1 MKFSEAWLR
10 EWVSPE
16 LSTEA
21 LTAQLTMAG
30 LEVDSV
36 TAVAPAFRGVVVGE
50 ILSVA
55 AHPEA
60 DKLRVCQVR
69 GDQSEPVQVVCG
81 APNAR
86 AGLKVPFAT
95 VGAELP
101 GGIKIKKAKLRGI
114 ESAGMLCSQVELQLG
129 DDDSGLWPLA
139 DSAVAGT
146 DLRKYLNLDDT
157 VIEVDL
163 TPNRADCLSVLGM
176 AREIAALNQ
185 IPFVA
190 PSNRQV
196 APEDTDSRDVR
207 IEAAAECPVY
217 VGRVIEGIDNTV
229 VSPPWLTEKLRR
241 SGIRSIDPV
250 VDVTNFVLLELG
262 QPMHAFDQQKL
273 EGAIQVRLANAGES
287 IDLLNGQTVSLRGD
301 TLVIADDSGPVAM
314 AGIMGGG
321 RTAVSPQTASIFLES
336 AFFSPVALAGKARSY
351 GLHTDSSHRFE
362 RGVDYRQQTRAI
374 ERATELLLQI
384 TGGTPGP
391 VQIVEYPDQL
401 PVAPVVELRPARV
414 SEFLGTHL
422 KTQEIDRILTG
433 LGLEK
438 IGKTETG
445 IRYQVPSYRFDIALE
460 VDLIEEIARV
470 YGYDRLPVK
479 NLTIEPA
486 LERHSETRSELSDV
500 KRHLVSRGYQEVITY
515 SFIDPALQE
524 IVFPE
529 ERAVTLQNPISSDMA
544 IMRTSLIPGL
554 LKTLKSNIN
563 RQQTRARLFE
573 SGLRFSSPDGS
584 CDSLQQEPVLGVLLY
599 GAAMNDGW
607 GDTKRAVDIFD
618 LKGDIESLL
627 QLSARGVDLT
637 FEACTDVR
645 WLHPGQA
652 ARLVSGGDVIGHLG
666 ALHPEVAKKLEF
678 SKPVY
683 AFECRLQPLLN
694 ARLPRFSGI
703 SRFPEVS
710 RDLAIMVNEKVAFAE
725 LEKDIRRAA
734 GDVLKSV
741 RLFDVY
747 SGEGITPGEKSLAF
761 SLIFQDSSR
770 TLKEDE
776 VTQAMAAIMAT
787 LKQQHHATLR

>member
-21 LTAQLTMAG
+21 LGAQLTMAG
-30 LEVDSV
+30 LEVDSL
-36 TAVAPAFRGVVVGE
+36 TAVAPDFTGVVVGE
-50 ILSVA
+50 VLEVA
-55 AHPEA
+55 PHPEA
-60 DKLRVCQVR
+60 DKLRICQVR
-69 GDQSEPVQVVCG
+69 GAEGEPLQVVCG
-81 APNAR
+81 APNVR

-129 DDDSGLWPLA
+129 EDDSGLWVLPE
-139 DSAVAGT
+139 SAVAGA
-146 DLRKYLNLDDT
+146 DLRDYLNLEDT

-185 IPFVA
+185 IRFV
-190 PSNRQV
+190 PPTIGQV
-196 APEDTDSRDVR
+196 APADSCFREVR
-207 IEAAAECPVY
+207 VEAVAECPVY
-217 VGRVIEGIDNTV
+217 VGRVVQGIDNTV
-229 VSPPWLTEKLRR
+229 ESPLWLTEKLRR

-273 EGAIQVRLANAGES
+273 KGAFQVRLANAGET
-287 IDLLNGQTVSLRGD
+287 IDVLSGQTVSLRED

-314 AGIMGGG
+314 AGIMGGS
-321 RTAVSPQTASIFLES
+321 RTAVSHLTTSVFLES
-336 AFFSPVALAGKARSY
+336 AFFSPLALAGKARSY

-362 RGVDYRQQTRAI
+362 RGVDYRQQARAI

-384 TGGTPGP
+384 TGGKPGP
-391 VQIVEYPDQL
+391 VHVVEHPDQL
-401 PVAPVVELRPARV
+401 PVAPVVEIRSARV
-414 SEFLGTHL
+414 AEFLGAVIEPLET
-422 KTQEIDRILTG
+422 ERILTG

-438 IGKTETG
+438 VGESPTG
-445 IRYQVPSYRFDIALE
+445 VLYQVPSYRFDIALE

-479 NLTIEPA
+479 KLTVEPA
-486 LERHSETRSELSDV
+486 LERQSETQSELSGL
-500 KRHLVSRGYQEVITY
+500 KRHLVSRGYQEIITY
-515 SFIDPALQE
+515 SFIDPVIQE
-524 IVFPE
+524 ILFPQ
-529 ERAVTLQNPISSDMA
+529 ERAVALQNPISSDMS

-563 RQQTRARLFE
+563 RQQTRARFFE
-573 SGLRFSSPDGS
+573 SGLRFKSPDGG
-584 CDSLQQEPVLGVLLY
+584 CDNLEQEPMLGILLY
-599 GAAMNDGW
+599 GAAINDGW
-607 GDTKRAVDIFD
+607 GDAKRIVDIFD
-618 LKGDIESLL
+618 LKGDVESLL
-627 QLSARGVDLT
+627 QLSARGVDVV
-637 FEACTDVR
+637 FEPCIDIH
-645 WLHPGQA
+645 WLHPGQS
-652 ARLVSGGDVIGHLG
+652 ARLMVGGQLIGYLG
-666 ALHPEVAKKLEF
+666 ALHPEAAKRLEF
-678 SKPVY
+678 TKPVY
-683 AFECRLQPLLN
+683 VFECRLQPLLN
-694 ARLPRFSGI
+694 AQLPRFSGI

-710 RDLAIMVNEKVAFAE
+710 RDLAVMVDQKVNFSD
-725 LEKDIRRAA
+725 LEKDIRTAA

-747 SGEGITPGEKSLAF
+747 SGEGITPGAKSLAF

-776 VTQAMAAIMAT
+776 VNQVMAAIMAT
-787 LKQQHHATLR
+787 LKHQHHATLR